1 MLDQILKDFQEN
13 QKKKI
18 EKKNFLEPDAF
29 SEKQYFKN

>member
-13 QKKKI
+13 QKKI